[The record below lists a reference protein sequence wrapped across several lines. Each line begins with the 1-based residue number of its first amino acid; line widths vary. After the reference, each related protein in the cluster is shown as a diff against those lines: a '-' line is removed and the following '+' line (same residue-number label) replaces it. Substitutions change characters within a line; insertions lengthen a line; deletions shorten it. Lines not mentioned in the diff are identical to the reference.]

1 MLKYHPDKGF
11 LPGVPARDLES
22 DEVKKYGYQRLV
34 GSGVYSDPQ
43 PKPERK
49 PRKTKEPET
58 QAEE

>member
-1 MLKYHPDKGF
+1 MLKYNHLGF

-34 GSGVYSDPQ
+34 GSGLYYDPQ
-43 PKPERK
+43 PKK
-49 PRKTKEPET
+49 PRKIKQPETQT